1 MSRRGKNI
9 FKRKDGRWEGR
20 YISSYMENGR
30 AKYSSVYAYSYVEC
44 SQKLQLAKVD
54 LLPKNDPI
62 TVSELFSVWL
72 ASRKIALNHQ
82 PMSVIALCIRITSLR
97 RSEICVLAE

>member
-62 TVSELFSVWL
+62 TVSELFSVSELHRCAVRRYACWQ
-72 ASRKIALNHQ
+72 SDFIYNQ
-82 PMSVIALCIRITSLR
+82 SLCVRTVGMR
-97 RSEICVLAE
+97 RR

>member
-72 ASRKIALNHQ
+72 ASRKIALNHH

>member
-72 ASRKIALNHQ
+72 ASRKNSIKS

>member
-54 LLPKNDPI
+54 LLPKRSDNGI
-62 TVSELFSVWL
+62 RTVLGMACKSQ
-72 ASRKIALNHQ
+72 K
-82 PMSVIALCIRITSLR
+82 
-97 RSEICVLAE
+97 

>member
-72 ASRKIALNHQ
+72 ASRKNSIKSSTYVSYRTMYQNYIAA
-82 PMSVIALCIRITSLR
+82 PF
-97 RSEICVLAE
+97 

>member
-62 TVSELFSVWL
+62 TVSELFLQAV
-72 ASRKIALNHQ
+72 KIVLNHQ
-82 PMSVIALCIRITSLR
+82 PMSVIAPCIRITSLHR
-97 RSEICVLAE
+97 LEICVLTE